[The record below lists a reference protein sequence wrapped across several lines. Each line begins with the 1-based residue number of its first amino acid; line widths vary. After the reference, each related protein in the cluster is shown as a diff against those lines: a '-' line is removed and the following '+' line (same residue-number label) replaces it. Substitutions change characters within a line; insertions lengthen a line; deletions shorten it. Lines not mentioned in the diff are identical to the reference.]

1 MEKIKLAN
9 ETIKHLKDYV
19 EVRKALKKV
28 SLDYSK
34 ENLSVVEQHLID
46 VATTNVLEIRKEET
60 NE

>member
-28 SLDYSK
+28 VVANSKATLEELNAYHLDSVEIKVK
-34 ENLSVVEQHLID
+34 ELKGE
-46 VATTNVLEIRKEET
+46 
-60 NE
+60 

>member
-28 SLDYSK
+28 VTDTSK
-34 ENLSVVEQHLID
+34 KDLENLNAYHLELVETK
-46 VATTNVLEIRKEET
+46 VKELKGE
-60 NE
+60 